1 MEMSPPSSSKALSSD
16 AAIKIVTVAVSRE
29 ADDDADEAVL
39 EEAAAEESALEAALD
54 SAAEEAADEADDDAV
69 DAADEAADDA
79 AEDDAVEADP
89 EPPQA
94 ASDSTQIPLNAIAR
108 NFFFI

>member
-1 MEMSPPSSSKALSSD
+1 MAGLGLPSQRGEPAPAPSPALARS
-16 AAIKIVTVAVSRE
+16 
-29 ADDDADEAVL
+29 
-39 EEAAAEESALEAALD
+39 
-54 SAAEEAADEADDDAV
+54 EAADEADDDAV